1 MALPL
6 LGAAASGLGGLIGGL
21 FGSDNE
27 AAAEEA
33 RRQALQEI
41 SGVRIPTIE
50 EQQIALERLQ
60 LQGTLDPIMEGVE
73 TLGPSEMGA
82 ISLDPELRAAQMAA
96 LRDMGSIARGGL
108 SATDRANINEI
119 RARNAQQVRAQEE
132 SIMQEMA
139 RRGMGGSNQE
149 LVARMQ
155 AAQMG
160 ANRASSE
167 GDRIAAMA
175 EQARREALSQQA
187 SMAGNVR
194 GADFGEASAKA
205 QAADAIARFNAA
217 NKQGVMTRN
226 VGASREAEAAN
237 LAAKQRLADANVGLS
252 NQQQMYNKALIQQQ
266 YRNQMERAQAKANA
280 LAGEAAAQ
288 KQEAAQDRAMGSGI
302 GNTVGQGIIAY
313 GAREDQKEKDALD
326 RAERAEARR
335 YYSTGGGTGSNN
347 KPFAW

>member
-1 MALPL
+1 MLPL
-6 LGAAASGLGGLIGGL
+6 LGAAVSGLGGLVGGL

-27 AAAEEA
+27 EAAENA
-33 RRQALQEI
+33 RRQALQEL
-41 SGVRIPTIE
+41 SGVRIPTVE

-60 LQGTLDPIMEGVE
+60 LQGELNPQMEGVE
-73 TLGPSEMGA
+73 SLGPSEMGA
-82 ISLDPELRAAQMAA
+82 ISLDPQLRAAQMAA

-108 SATDRANINEI
+108 SAADRANINEI

-139 RRGMGGSNQE
+139 RRGTGGGNQE

-160 ANRASSE
+160 ANRASAE

-175 EQARREALSQQA
+175 EQARREALTQQA
-187 SMAGNVR
+187 NMAGNVR

-237 LAAKQRLADANVGLS
+237 LTAKQRLADANVGLS
-252 NQQQMYNKALIQQQ
+252 NQQQQYNKALLQQQ
-266 YRNQMERAQAKANA
+266 YLNQMAKAQAKANA
-280 LAGEAAAQ
+280 LTAEAQAQ
-288 KQEAAQDRAMGSGI
+288 KQTAAQDRAMGAGI
-302 GNTVGQGIIAY
+302 GDAVGKGITALS
-313 GAREDQKEKDALD
+313 GRTKTPEEEEKEKKV
-326 RAERAEARR
+326 
-335 YYSTGGGTGSNN
+335 YSGGSSSTSATGTKNTLYA
-347 KPFAW
+347 P